1 MDPTVP
7 IDSIT
12 CRNKGAF
19 VMKCHVKWR
28 VGEGPITQSDYSPE
42 YPVDQEQSF
51 DLNVF
56 DIPDAATVWAHYR
69 IEAGKSGDT
78 PMMVFGRNAHTP
90 AVFEI
95 SGTTLDPHCSLV

>member
-1 MDPTVP
+1 MDPTDPV
-7 IDSIT
+7 DSIT

-19 VMKCHVKWR
+19 VMQCHVKWR
-28 VGEGPITQSDYSPE
+28 VDGGPITQTDYSAE
-42 YPVDQEQSF
+42 FPVDQEQTF

-69 IEAGKSGDT
+69 IEAGRSGDT
-78 PMMVFGRNAHTP
+78 QMLTFQRDAGTP

>member
-1 MDPTVP
+1 MDPTEPV
-7 IDSIT
+7 DSIT

-19 VMKCHVKWR
+19 EMKCHVKWR
-28 VGEGPITQSDYSPE
+28 VDEGPITESAYSPE
-42 YPVDQEQSF
+42 FPVDQEQTF
-51 DLNVF
+51 NLNVF

-78 PMMVFGRNAHTP
+78 QMMTFGRDTQTP

-95 SGTTLDPHCSLV
+95 SRTTLDPHCTLV

>member
-12 CRNKGAF
+12 CQNRGGF
-19 VMKCHVKWR
+19 VMKCHVKWQLD
-28 VGEGPITQSDYSPE
+28 GGPITQSDYSAEFPIG
-42 YPVDQEQSF
+42 QQQTF

-56 DIPDAATVWAHYR
+56 DIPENATVWAHYR

-78 PMMVFGRNAHTP
+78 QQMVFGRNVHVP

-95 SGTTLDPHCSLV
+95 SGTTLDPHCRLV